1 MNTQR
6 NYLNNITDNSW
17 FWGLYF

>member
-6 NYLNNITDNSW
+6 NCLNNIADNSW

>member
-6 NYLNNITDNSW
+6 NCLNNITDNSW